1 MSDSQLSR
9 TLTST
14 MAELPETGL
23 DATSPTPLY
32 HQIFVLLREKIY
44 RGDYKIDS
52 YLPSEQE
59 IVVSFGVSRITAKR
73 ALDEIAA
80 AGLAVREQ
88 GRGTRVSIKP
98 YGTSVRG
105 GVEGLMHSLRA
116 KGNSRV
122 RLLAFAY
129 VPAPKA
135 IADKLGI
142 PVGDEVQHA
151 TRVWYADAGPFNYLS
166 TFVPAALGRKWS
178 REDLKHKTLASLLED
193 SGVKIAGTEESIT
206 ATLADEVTAGRLEVA
221 VGSALLKIT
230 RTMFDERDKAVEHVT
245 ALYPPDRYQYTITLG
260 RGRQPISAVHPLKK
274 TEAR

>member
-14 MAELPETGL
+14 MAEPLENSV

-88 GRGTRVSIKP
+88 GRGTRVCIKP
-98 YGTSVRG
+98 YGTSV
-105 GVEGLMHSLRA
+105 
-116 KGNSRV
+116 
-122 RLLAFAY
+122 
-129 VPAPKA
+129 
-135 IADKLGI
+135 
-142 PVGDEVQHA
+142 
-151 TRVWYADAGPFNYLS
+151 
-166 TFVPAALGRKWS
+166 
-178 REDLKHKTLASLLED
+178 
-193 SGVKIAGTEESIT
+193 
-206 ATLADEVTAGRLEVA
+206 
-221 VGSALLKIT
+221 
-230 RTMFDERDKAVEHVT
+230 
-245 ALYPPDRYQYTITLG
+245 
-260 RGRQPISAVHPLKK
+260 
-274 TEAR
+274 